1 MTAKFEN
8 MTWSFFAQFAKD
20 ITTLYPV
27 NLAVIQQF
35 FNNSQLRKVLA
46 DTSFNN
52 SIDIKIPP
60 FKIYE
65 HKMANKKKYRMK
77 AWAVDKFLANKIT
90 PPKTLTL

>member
-1 MTAKFEN
+1 VEN
-8 MTWSFFAQFAKD
+8 INETKD

-35 FNNSQLRKVLA
+35 FNNSQLRKVLT

-60 FKIYE
+60 FKIDE
-65 HKMANKKKYRMK
+65 HKMANIFADDSK
-77 AWAVDKFLANKIT
+77 
-90 PPKTLTL
+90 